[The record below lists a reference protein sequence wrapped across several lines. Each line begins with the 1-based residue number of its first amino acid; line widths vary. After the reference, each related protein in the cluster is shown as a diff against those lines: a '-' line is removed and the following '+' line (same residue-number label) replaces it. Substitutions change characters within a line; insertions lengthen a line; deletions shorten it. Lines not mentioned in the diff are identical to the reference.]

1 MVGTEFP
8 LNDQDW
14 SSGFLLGLN
23 KGSSFQWEQ
32 RVDAAAVY
40 CVLDE
45 PPTNLEQTLTLD
57 NGRILLY
64 QNRTY
69 QQIIK

>member
-14 SSGFLLGLN
+14 SSNFLLGLN
-23 KGSSFQWEQ
+23 KGSSFQCEQ
-32 RVDAAAVY
+32 RVDAAPVY
-40 CVLDE
+40 RVLDE

>member
-23 KGSSFQWEQ
+23 KGSSFQCEQ
-32 RVDAAAVY
+32 RVDAASVY

-64 QNRTY
+64 HNRTY

>member
-14 SSGFLLGLN
+14 SSGFLLGLD
-23 KGSSFQWEQ
+23 KGSSFQCEQ
-32 RVDAAAVY
+32 RVDAAPVY

-64 QNRTY
+64 QNQTY